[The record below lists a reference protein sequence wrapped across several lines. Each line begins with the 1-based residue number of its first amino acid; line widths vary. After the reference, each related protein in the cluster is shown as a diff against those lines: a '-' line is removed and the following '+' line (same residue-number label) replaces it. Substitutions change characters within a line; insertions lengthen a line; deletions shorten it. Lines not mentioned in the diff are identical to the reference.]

1 MTGLPV
7 ETKNTALNGVCPY
20 FTMFPLDFPYSI
32 LSTYASPGEWVLDP
46 FCGRGTTNYASRL
59 LRLPSVGIDSSPVA
73 VALSQAKL
81 ANTSPQMII
90 RVAQRILVE
99 IETPSDVPAG
109 EFWEWAF
116 HKDVLQVLCRLREG
130 LLRNCQ
136 SDAQKALRAI
146 ILGALHGPRPKS
158 RPTYFSNQSP
168 RTYGPKPRYAVSFWK
183 ARNLVPEFVNVLT
196 LIGERAQRYYSQEST
211 VAIGTA
217 IKGDSRDERL
227 FSRLLAKGKINWV
240 ITSPPY
246 YGMRTYL
253 PDQWLRLWFLGGKP
267 NVDYS
272 AQGQVNHASPE
283 IFALQLKQVWLN
295 VGTVCAPGARMVIRF
310 GSINDRR
317 VDALAILRQSLQDSG
332 WEISAIESAGSAS
345 AGRRQALH
353 FSRSSNKALE
363 EQDVWARLRG

>member
-1 MTGLPV
+1 MMKLPFDI
-7 ETKNTALNGVCPY
+7 KRAALNGVCPY
-20 FTMFPLDFPYSI
+20 FTMFPLDFPYTI
-32 LSTYASPGEWVLDP
+32 LNVHASSGEWVLDP

-59 LRLPSVGIDSSPVA
+59 LGLPSVGIDSSPVA

-81 ANTSPQMII
+81 ANTSPQMIV

-99 IETPSDVPAG
+99 IETPGDVPAG

-116 HKDVLQVLCRLREG
+116 NRDVLQILCRLREG

-136 SDAQKALRAI
+136 SDARKALRAI
-146 ILGALHGPRPKS
+146 IMGALHGPRPKS
-158 RPTYFSNQSP
+158 HPAYFSNQSP
-168 RTYGPKPRYAVSFWK
+168 RTYGPKPRYAVNFWK
-183 ARNLVPEFVNVLT
+183 ARNLVPEFVDVLK
-196 LIGERAQRYYSQEST
+196 IIEERAQRFYSQEFT
-211 VAIGTA
+211 VAVGAA
-217 IKGDSRDERL
+217 IQGDSRDKRL
-227 FSRLLAKGKINWV
+227 FSHMPAYGKVSWV

-272 AQGQVNHASPE
+272 TQGQVNHASPE
-283 IFALQLKQVWLN
+283 IFASQLRQVWLN
-295 VGTVCAPGARMVIRF
+295 VGTVCTPGARMVVRF

-317 VDALAILRQSLQDSG
+317 VDALSILSQSLQNSG
-332 WEISAIESAGSAS
+332 WEVHAIEAAGSAS

-353 FSRSSNKALE
+353 FSRSNKKAIE
-363 EQDVWARLRG
+363 EQDVWATWTG